1 MLNQIDFVAKKEE
14 VRAVLP
20 ESGARFRTKD
30 ISNSAP
36 MLRLF
41 GVTEDDN
48 NYHAEIGHGLLANTE
63 YFRVTRVEGEKENER
78 GALWQ
83 RV

>member
-1 MLNQIDFVAKKEE
+1 MLNQTDFIAKKEE

-20 ESGARFRTKD
+20 QAGARFRTRD
-30 ISNSAP
+30 ISSGAP
-36 MLRLF
+36 MLKLF
-41 GVTEDDN
+41 GVGADDN
-48 NYHAEIGHGLLANTE
+48 DYHAEIGRGLLANTD
-63 YFRVTRVEGEKENER
+63 YFSVKRIEGEKENDR

>member
-1 MLNQIDFVAKKEE
+1 MWNKNDFIDKKEA
-14 VRAVLP
+14 VRDALP

-30 ISNSAP
+30 ISSSAP
-36 MLRLF
+36 MLKLF

-48 NYHAEIGHGLLANTE
+48 NYHAEIGHGLLANTD
-63 YFRVTRVEGEKENER
+63 YFRVTRIEDAKDNER
-78 GALWQ
+78 GTLWQ